1 MTDSVGEI
9 FKSPIPCD
17 PSKLPTD
24 LSVPDYLFQKLNKLL
39 PQVADNPW
47 LVRYFVIKINMTPE
61 FINFLIFSMM

>member
-1 MTDSVGEI
+1 LREYLIVELIFFTNLVTDSMGEI

-24 LSVPDYLFQKLNKLL
+24 LSLPDYVFQKLNKLL

-47 LVRYFVIKINMTPE
+47 LVRD
-61 FINFLIFSMM
+61 IFA